1 MIKDLGIC
9 LVAILVLFAVMFL
22 VIWWIDVVKNKKVAI
37 AVIMLLSLAG
47 IILGMVGY
55 AKTQETWMWLAGAFF
70 VFPLSYA
77 GEESNKL

>member
-9 LVAILVLFAVMFL
+9 MVAILVLFAVMFL
-22 VIWWIDVVKNKKVAI
+22 VIWWIDVAKNKKVAI
-37 AVIMLLSLAG
+37 AVIMVLSLAG

-55 AKTQETWMWLAGAFF
+55 AKTQEAWMWLAGVFF

-77 GEESNKL
+77 GEEFDKL